1 METAKLFENG
11 RSQAVRL
18 PRKYRFSGDEVLVRR
33 LGQAVILLPKEAAW
47 QTFLDGLYT
56 FTGDFLE
63 GGREPEVSAERE
75 AL

>member
-1 METAKLFENG
+1 
-11 RSQAVRL
+11 
-18 PRKYRFSGDEVLVRR
+18 

-47 QTFLDGLYT
+47 QSFLDGLHS

-63 GGREPEVSAERE
+63 GGREPEVSTERE